1 MLTRTQFLFMLMLSI
16 AGSIFAYALPD
27 IVDWALGSELGA
39 LLFCVCVVLAYIGWV
54 GREESKRNEELN
66 EMLHE
71 ERKAKVAAMLR
82 DHVAKKVAEKRSTDY
97 TDTSR

>member
-27 IVDWALGSELGA
+27 IVDWTFGSELGA
-39 LLFCVCVVLAYIGWV
+39 LLFCVCVMLAYIGWV
-54 GREESKRNEELN
+54 GREEYKRDDAMNK
-66 EMLHE
+66 EMHE